1 MEEDTLTFYLKDK
14 NDEKTHD
21 ESARYDRRRRY
32 WTFAAPIIKKAYE
45 DTEHHCFAGCTTT
58 KCNWITGSFGM
69 SGFYLTC
76 VSNRDQARV
85 ELVLTKANKD
95 TNKEAFDFLL
105 AHKTEIEQALGT
117 AVEWLRLDEKKSS
130 YIMLRL
136 YGVSIENETDWTQM
150 AKFQAEWS
158 RKFYDVFVPYLKQN
172 Y

>member
-1 MEEDTLTFYLKDK
+1 M
-14 NDEKTHD
+14 
-21 ESARYDRRRRY
+21 
-32 WTFAAPIIKKAYE
+32 
-45 DTEHHCFAGCTTT
+45 
-58 KCNWITGSFGM
+58 
-69 SGFYLTC
+69 TC

-95 TNKEAFDFLL
+95 TNKEAFDFLH

-136 YGVSIENETDWTQM
+136 HGVSIENETDWTQM

-158 RKFYDVFVPYLKQN
+158 RKFYDVFVPYLKQK